1 VTSPSPG
8 RARPPDSLAGSPG
21 SRAVPPGSEAARPGS
36 GAVLADSE
44 AGPPGSAEFTRA
56 AGRFRRE
63 LLAHCYRML
72 GSVDDAEDA
81 VQETYLRAWRSFG
94 RFEGRSSVRAWLYR
108 IATNAC
114 LTALEHRGRR
124 ALPSGLGGPEPDPA
138 APPVPAGPGVRWIE
152 PVPDA
157 LVGPRP
163 GDPDAGDPAAVAA
176 ARASLRVALIA
187 SLQYLPARQ
196 RAVLLLRDVLA
207 FPAAETAEV
216 LGTTTAAVKSA
227 LQRAR
232 ARLEAVGPAADQLAE
247 PAEPAARALLDR
259 YIAAF
264 ENADAAAL
272 QRLLCQDVTLEATP
286 LRTWFAGLETCLPF
300 LTAQILGAPGDWRMI
315 PSSAN
320 GQPAAVA
327 YRRGPAGGARQPYGV
342 VMLTATAGGISA
354 IRSFGDPGLVAR
366 FGLPDGGGPPDT
378 TRT

>member
-1 VTSPSPG
+1 MTSPRPG
-8 RARPPDSLAGSPG
+8 RAGPPGRPARPPDSREVSPD
-21 SRAVPPGSEAARPGS
+21 A
-36 GAVLADSE
+36 GAVAPD
-44 AGPPGSAEFTRA
+44 AGEFTRA

-81 VQETYLRAWRSFG
+81 VQETYLRAWRSYSG
-94 RFEGRSSVRAWLYR
+94 FEGRSSVRAWLYR

-138 APPVPAGPGVRWIE
+138 APPAAAGPEVSWIQ

-157 LVGPRP
+157 LVCPPP

-176 ARASLRVALIA
+176 ARASLRIALIA

-232 ARLEAVGPAADQLAE
+232 ARLQAVAPAADQLAE
-247 PAEPAARALLDR
+247 PAEPAARVLLDR

-286 LRTWFAGLETCLPF
+286 LRTWFAGLRTCLPF
-300 LTAQILGAPGDWRMI
+300 LTAQILGARGDWRMI
-315 PSSAN
+315 PARAN

-327 YRRGPAGGARQPYGV
+327 YRRGPDGARHPYGV
-342 VMLTATAGGISA
+342 VLLTPAAGGISA
-354 IRSFGDPGLVAR
+354 IRSFGDPALVAR
-366 FGLPDGGGPPDT
+366 FGLPADGGEPPDT
-378 TRT
+378 TAT